1 MTANVMYLERA
12 EAYYLLDLLIAKKD
26 SLIVDDGERVTD
38 EKQYEMLQSL
48 IDELV
53 NYSADHT
60 RIMDNQAGW
69 AKHELKEQNPKVIN
83 QVMNLECDWR
93 NMMHGK

>member
-60 RIMDNQAGW
+60 RIMDNQA
-69 AKHELKEQNPKVIN
+69 
-83 QVMNLECDWR
+83 R
-93 NMMHGK
+93 T

>member
-12 EAYYLLDLLIAKKD
+12 EAYYLLDLLTAKKD
-26 SLIVDDGERVTD
+26 SLIIDDGERVTD

-60 RIMDNQAGW
+60 RIMNNQTGW
-69 AKHELKEQNPKVIN
+69 AKHELKEQNPRVIN
-83 QVMNLECDWR
+83 KVMSLECDWR
-93 NMMHGK
+93 NMMGK